1 MFRSCG
7 SFAETIASEYAFTN
21 SVLGANIRAPAK
33 SNPVRVINR
42 AKIPPVLDLCS
53 EYGVIIT

>member
-1 MFRSCG
+1 L
-7 SFAETIASEYAFTN
+7 AETIASEYAFTN
-21 SVLGANIRAPAK
+21 SALGANIRAPAK

-42 AKIPPVLDLCS
+42 AKMPPVLDLCS